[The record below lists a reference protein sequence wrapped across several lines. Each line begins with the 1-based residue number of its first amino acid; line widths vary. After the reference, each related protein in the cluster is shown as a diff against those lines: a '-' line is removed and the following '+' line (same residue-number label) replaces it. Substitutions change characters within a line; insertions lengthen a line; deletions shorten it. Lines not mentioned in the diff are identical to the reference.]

1 MWCGLG
7 AGFPR
12 YFGDIEELGGIAG
25 QDEQVVAEAVQVAE
39 YEGFDEELLV
49 LEANAGAFCAAAD
62 AAGDVGGGYC
72 DMAAGKQEGFHRR

>member
-1 MWCGLG
+1 MRSQS
-7 AGFPR
+7 GFPR
-12 YFGDIEELGGIAG
+12 DLGDEEELADVAG
-25 QDEQVVAEAVQVAE
+25 EDEQVVAEAVQVAE